1 MTKKLTAYLL
11 LLSLLLSFAP
21 AAPAEEN
28 AAPASGRVYYSP
40 DKVYTITED
49 GELLPGGGGETLL
62 DAPLDSAFP
71 WTRRSLSL

>member
-28 AAPASGRVYYSP
+28 AAPAPAEGRIYYSP
-40 DKVYTITED
+40 DKVYTITGD
-49 GELLPGGGGETLL
+49 G
-62 DAPLDSAFP
+62 
-71 WTRRSLSL
+71 

>member
-49 GELLPGGGGETLL
+49 GELLPGAGEKRCWTRLL
-62 DAPLDSAFP
+62 TAPFP